1 MNIRKNIDYSAMFA
15 ALDVALNAGLP
26 QMKLCCELGRMVCCG
41 SEKGAAVAAAEHLHS
56 RFPDASG
63 FSPRNLRRMR
73 EFYRMYEDTPELLT
87 LAMEISWTQN
97 VVILEA
103 DMEPDERRWY
113 LRAADRFGWSKAEL
127 QRKID
132 SDAHLEIQLDG
143 SGFSAILSV
152 MVMSWSVRSMIRIL
166 FLCHGNICRSPM
178 AEFIMKDLVKKAGLE
193 QSIQIESAAT
203 STEEIGNPV
212 YPPARRKL
220 SEHGIDCSGKRA
232 RQLLNSDYEKYD
244 LLIGMDRA
252 NLRSMYRI
260 CGGDFADK
268 MHLLMD
274 FTHRPGEV
282 ADPWYTDDFDTT
294 WRDVEEG
301 CRGLLHH
308 IQLQSAIHGGDF

>member
-1 MNIRKNIDYSAMFA
+1 MLNEHSFLNQLFNDVFRGGIADGAFALPGNSGGPPEKQLRQGPIRKPSSTN
-15 ALDVALNAGLP
+15 
-26 QMKLCCELGRMVCCG
+26 Q
-41 SEKGAAVAAAEHLHS
+41 
-56 RFPDASG
+56 RF
-63 FSPRNLRRMR
+63 R
-73 EFYRMYEDTPELLT
+73 
-87 LAMEISWTQN
+87 
-97 VVILEA
+97 
-103 DMEPDERRWY
+103 
-113 LRAADRFGWSKAEL
+113 
-127 QRKID
+127 
-132 SDAHLEIQLDG
+132 
-143 SGFSAILSV
+143 AILNGKTAN
-152 MVMSWSVRSMIRIL
+152 WSVQSMIKIL

-274 FTHRPGEV
+274 FTNRPGEV

-301 CRGLLHH
+301 CQGLLQK
-308 IQLQSAIHGGDF
+308 IIHKQA